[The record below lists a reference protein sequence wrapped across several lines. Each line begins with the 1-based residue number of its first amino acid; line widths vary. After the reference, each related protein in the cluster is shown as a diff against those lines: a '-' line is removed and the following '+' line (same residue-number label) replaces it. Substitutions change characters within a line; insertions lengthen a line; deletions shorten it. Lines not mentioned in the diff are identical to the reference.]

1 MVDAAYHREWRAK
14 NPEKAREAA
23 VRWRTANREKMLA
36 QKRAYNK
43 RHAVRIRAQQAAW
56 RVANIDSAREYE
68 RSQGRKRQGLPKP
81 TRPAST
87 VCECCGQP
95 SKASLCIDH
104 DHTTGAFR
112 GWLCHGCNVGIGR
125 LGDNLEGVRLAIT
138 YLEKQK

>member
-68 RSQGRKRQGLPKP
+68 RSQGRKRQ
-81 TRPAST
+81 
-87 VCECCGQP
+87 
-95 SKASLCIDH
+95 
-104 DHTTGAFR
+104 
-112 GWLCHGCNVGIGR
+112 VGIGR